1 MGQQG
6 TQMALNPIATL
17 DRAPSLPLVIDI
29 IAGDVPVITGQN
41 VWVAV
46 VVVDSA
52 GNAHTDMLTMAS
64 ASATDEGITD
74 PGVYLPDIAKVN
86 AEWFEETTVFVE
98 WEHSVDAN
106 VRGYHVYMSEESFI
120 TTDEATMVGQTV
132 SANSLLI
139 TAEAFEGLNNATP
152 YYIGVVPYDDTV
164 AKSTVESVKL
174 NPLDGSGAA
183 TGGAEDDGQLT
194 LESLLTTPNLIAAG
208 MLLIVVVLLVLVV
221 RARGNSSRRSK
232 TWELQEATWGIQDA
246 SWDAPAGTA
255 PPAPPSVA
263 PAPPPSIPAQQAND
277 IYGQTNPGQAQDYGR
292 TVYQPSQPVLQP
304 QVDPALLD
312 GLLDDSKAAPRMPE
326 IDTSFLDDLL

>member
-1 MGQQG
+1 MF
-6 TQMALNPIATL
+6 TSTDDAT
-17 DRAPSLPLVIDI
+17 
-29 IAGDVPVITGQN
+29 
-41 VWVAV
+41 
-46 VVVDSA
+46 
-52 GNAHTDMLTMAS
+52 
-64 ASATDEGITD
+64 
-74 PGVYLPDIAKVN
+74 K
-86 AEWFEETTVFVE
+86 
-98 WEHSVDAN
+98 
-106 VRGYHVYMSEESFI
+106 
-120 TTDEATMVGQTV
+120 VGQTV

-139 TAEAFEGLNNATP
+139 TNDEFEGLNNATA

-277 IYGQTNPGQAQDYGR
+277 IYGQTNHGQAQDYGR